1 MKFACKCFVVFSI
14 VRACLP
20 PDARAPHEKRPAE
33 HWIWLSID
41 ENSLAIDRKRAIFD
55 ENTR

>member
-1 MKFACKCFVVFSI
+1 

-41 ENSLAIDRKRAIFD
+41 QNSLAIDRKRAIFD